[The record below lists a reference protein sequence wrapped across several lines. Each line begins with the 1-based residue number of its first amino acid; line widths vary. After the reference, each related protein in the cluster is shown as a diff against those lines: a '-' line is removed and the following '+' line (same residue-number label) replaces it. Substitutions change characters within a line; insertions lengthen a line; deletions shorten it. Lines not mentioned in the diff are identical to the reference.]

1 MSNAVRVVL
10 VDDHPLF
17 REGVAHALRL
27 DQGIDVIGQGESAV
41 DALALTR
48 ELAPDVLLL
57 DLDMPGGGLSVVA
70 TAIEASPKTRVV
82 VLTASDN
89 DDDAMAAFRAGVS
102 GYILKGVPA
111 RELIA
116 ILHKIHAGQGY
127 VPPSLGAV
135 ILKGLSSPPV
145 PPQEEVSPL
154 DDLTSREQQIL
165 GLIAAG
171 RSNKEIG
178 LKLGLT
184 EKTVKYY
191 VSNILLKLQVRNRVE
206 AALLAQRL
214 QLDEK

>member
-1 MSNAVRVVL
+1 MSQQMRVIL

-17 REGVAHALRL
+17 REGVAHALRT
-27 DQGIDVIGQGESAV
+27 DPEIAVVGQGDSAG
-41 DALALTR
+41 DALELVRALT
-48 ELAPDVLLL
+48 PDILLL

-70 TAIEASPKTRVV
+70 AAIEASPTTRVV
-82 VLTASDN
+82 VLTASDD
-89 DDDAMAAFRAGVS
+89 DDDAMSAFRAGVS
-102 GYILKGVPA
+102 GYILKGVPS

-116 ILHKIHAGQGY
+116 ILRKIRAGQGY

-135 ILKGLSSPPV
+135 ILKGLSSPP
-145 PPQEEVSPL
+145 PIEEVASPL
-154 DDLTSREQQIL
+154 DELTAREQQIL
-165 GLIAAG
+165 DLIAAG

-178 LKLGLT
+178 LRLGLT

-214 QLDEK
+214 HNA